1 MAKKAATKRSSTHN
15 PGMQI
20 ATRSKRY
27 KTQSSTGSTG
37 NPAPTKR

>member
-1 MAKKAATKRSSTHN
+1 MAKKTTTKRTSTYN
-15 PGMQI
+15 PTMQT

-37 NPAPTKR
+37 NPAPKR